1 MGKPITLVTGGAG
14 FIGSHLVD
22 GLLAHGHNVRV
33 FDNFSTGHKKNL
45 SLHLKEIELVRGDV
59 RNLAQIN
66 RAFRGVSLAY
76 HLAAVSSVT
85 QSVDDPLTTADVNVG
100 GSWNVFE
107 AARRADTK
115 RVVFISSASVYGA
128 KAAVPFRESARLRGS
143 SPYAASK
150 LIGEQLSGLYWD
162 LYGLETVALRLF
174 SVYGPRQNPRSQYAN
189 VIPAFATCVLSGRRP
204 TIYGDGRQTRDF
216 VFVADVV
223 RALLTAG
230 RRRQVV
236 GEVVNIG
243 SGKQTSIRELLKQI
257 QTALKTDLAP
267 VYAAKKPGDDP
278 RTCAHTGKCRKI
290 LGITRL
296 TPFPSGLGRTLTWFR
311 AETPSH

>member
-22 GLLAHGHNVRV
+22 GLVARGHNVRV
-33 FDNFSTGHKKNL
+33 FDNFSTGNRKNL
-45 SLHLKEIELVRGDV
+45 ASHLKKIEIVRGDI
-59 RNLAQIN
+59 RQPAQLK

-100 GSWNVFE
+100 GSWNMFE
-107 AARRADTK
+107 AARNAGTK

-128 KAAVPFRESARLRGS
+128 RATIPFRESARLRGS

-150 LIGEQLSGLYWD
+150 LIGEQLCGLYWD

-189 VIPAFATCVLSGRRP
+189 VIPAFATCVLSGRQP
-204 TIYGDGRQTRDF
+204 TIYGNGRQTRDF
-216 VFVADVV
+216 IFVGDVA

-230 RRRQVV
+230 RKRQVV
-236 GEVVNIG
+236 GEVVNFG
-243 SGKQTSIRELLKQI
+243 SGKQTSINDLLSQI
-257 QTALKTDLAP
+257 QTAVKTSLPP
-267 VYAAKKPGDDP
+267 VYAPKKPGDDP

-290 LGITRL
+290 LGIKRL
-296 TPFPSGLGRTLTWFR
+296 TPFPTGLGRTLRWFT
-311 AETPSH
+311 AETRSH